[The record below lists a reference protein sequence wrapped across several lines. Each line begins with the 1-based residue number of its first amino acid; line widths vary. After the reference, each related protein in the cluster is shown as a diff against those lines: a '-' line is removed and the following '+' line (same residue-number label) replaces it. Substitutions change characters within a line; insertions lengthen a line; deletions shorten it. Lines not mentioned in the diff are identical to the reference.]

1 MSSSDRRTFLKLVAA
16 VPLGACGFTPAY
28 APGGPAA
35 GLQGTIRPDDPTD
48 KLGYDLVVALE
59 ARLGRSAAP
68 KYKLGY
74 TITTDETGVGITTSN
89 ATTRYE
95 VTGSIAYRLSDA
107 ASGTVLTSGTVDSF
121 TSFSAAGSPVM
132 TLTDEEAARTRLM
145 DLLADQIVTRLIATS
160 GAWSK

>member
-48 KLGYDLVVALE
+48 KMGYDLVVALE
-59 ARLGRSAAP
+59 GRLGRSIAP

-74 TITTDETGVGITTSN
+74 TITTGDTGVGITTSG
-89 ATTRYE
+89 AITRYE
-95 VTGSIAYRLSDA
+95 MTGSIAYRLSDA
-107 ASGTVLTSGTVDSF
+107 STGTILTSGTVDSF
-121 TSFSAAGSPVM
+121 TSYSAAGDAVM
-132 TLTDEEAARTRLM
+132 TLTDEEAARSRLM
-145 DLLADQIVTRLIATS
+145 NLLADQIVTRLIATA
-160 GAWSK
+160 GTWSK